1 MHMPLPI
8 TKILLIHHNFQN
20 YNYEH
25 VHFICNAF
33 IHVPLFLVVIINEG
47 VIEVFRGGDV

>member
-1 MHMPLPI
+1 M
-8 TKILLIHHNFQN
+8 
-20 YNYEH
+20 YS
-25 VHFICNAF
+25 FIF